1 MTESTPPPFSPLEPT
16 PEWQPVQPQKKKS
29 SFREIIETAI
39 LAILIFVLVRNIVL
53 NFRVDGASMLPT
65 LENGEMILVNR
76 NAYRELDLGDFIDWL
91 PLVPEQ
97 HWFTIVDW
105 GTPERGDV
113 IVFTPPPPGTQKPY
127 IKRVIGLPG
136 DHVKITAEGQ
146 VLVNGVALDED
157 YIGTYRNECVNV
169 PSFAYCDV
177 TVLEGSFFVM
187 GDHRSNSQD
196 SRYFGVVP
204 EERIIGKAWTVY
216 WPLDVFG
223 PVEHEE
229 YPELGA

>member
-1 MTESTPPPFSPLEPT
+1 MTEPISA
-16 PEWQPVQPQKKKS
+16 PEQPQEELPTEKPAKKTS
-29 SFREIIETAI
+29 SLREIIETAI

-53 NFRVDGASMLPT
+53 NYRVDGASMLPT
-65 LENGEMILVNR
+65 LENGELILVNR
-76 NAYRELDLGDFIDWL
+76 NAYRELDLGDFVDWI
-91 PLVPEQ
+91 PGVPEQ

-113 IVFTPPPPGTQKPY
+113 IVFTPPPPGEQKPY

-136 DHVKITAEGQ
+136 DRVQINAEGQ
-146 VLVNGVALDED
+146 VMVNGIALDED
-157 YIGTYRNECVNV
+157 YIGNYRNDCVNV
-169 PSFAYCDV
+169 PSFNYCDV
-177 TVLEGSFFVM
+177 VVPEGNFFVM

-216 WPLDVFG
+216 WPMNVFG

-229 YPELGA
+229 YPELGN